1 MKVFNNG
8 ITIVMLLI
16 IDYWDRVHND
26 LIPTPLTFMNLI
38 KIY

>member
-8 ITIVMLLI
+8 ITTVMLLI
-16 IDYWDRVHND
+16 TDNWERVHND
-26 LIPTPLTFMNLI
+26 LIPSPLTFMNLI

>member
-8 ITIVMLLI
+8 ITTGVLLI
-16 IDYWDRVHND
+16 TDNWERVHND
-26 LIPTPLTFMNLI
+26 LIPSPLTFMNLI